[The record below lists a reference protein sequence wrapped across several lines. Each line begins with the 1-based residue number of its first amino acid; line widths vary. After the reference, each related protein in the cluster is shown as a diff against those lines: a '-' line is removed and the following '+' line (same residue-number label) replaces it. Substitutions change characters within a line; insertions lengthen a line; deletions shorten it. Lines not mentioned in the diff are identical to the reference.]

1 MTICP
6 IESSTE
12 KKIMSRAGKP
22 DALAPL
28 AALSH
33 IRPEKAFTPLLQQ
46 QVVAMA
52 RLGANVPGKLS
63 SDDVRTV
70 CRTLLYHVEHD
81 AK

>member
-1 MTICP
+1 MGMCLLTEGLRILMT
-6 IESSTE
+6 
-12 KKIMSRAGKP
+12 
-22 DALAPL
+22 DAREHDPLAPL

-33 IRPEKAFTPLLQQ
+33 IVPERAFTLPLQQ

-63 SDDVRTV
+63 PDDVRTV

-81 AK
+81 AT

>member
-1 MTICP
+1 MT
-6 IESSTE
+6 TAA
-12 KKIMSRAGKP
+12 KH

-28 AALSH
+28 AALFH
-33 IRPEKAFTPLLQQ
+33 IVPEKAFTLPLQQ

-63 SDDVRTV
+63 PDDVRTV
-70 CRTLLYHVEHD
+70 CRTLLFHVEHD